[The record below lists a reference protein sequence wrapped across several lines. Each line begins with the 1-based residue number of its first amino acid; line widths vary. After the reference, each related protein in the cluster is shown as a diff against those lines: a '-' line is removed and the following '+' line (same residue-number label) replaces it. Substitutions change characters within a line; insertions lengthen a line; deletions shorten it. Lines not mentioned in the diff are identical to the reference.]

1 MKVGSS
7 RNNKKDATP
16 IKEEDY
22 EDDEDWELSQQ
33 KVPSATK
40 YKEESDQKM
49 RDMKKQL
56 NK

>member
-33 KVPSATK
+33 KLPSPTK
-40 YKEESDQKM
+40 YKEESDKKI

-56 NK
+56 TK

>member
-22 EDDEDWELSQQ
+22 GDDEDWELSQQ
-33 KVPSATK
+33 KVPSPTK
-40 YKEESDQKM
+40 YKEESA
-49 RDMKKQL
+49 
-56 NK
+56 